1 MRTVWGR
8 AGTGAGLIGGA
19 ASGRPRSRFAALVW
33 FCGLV
38 VWLQGGA
45 ALAQAGAGA
54 SPATGASPAASGPG
68 PSPASGSAAESA
80 AQTFIRLCDAAAA
93 SNLDP
98 SRPAG
103 VPGNKPPDIKP
114 EIAIPA
120 CEAAYAAVPD
130 DPRMAYQLGRSYY
143 AAKRYA
149 DALPL
154 YQKAA
159 AGGSVLALHNL
170 GLLYVEGRGA
180 NQEEARGIALIQQ
193 AAGRGLA
200 LSARVMGDYYLLGT
214 HVRKDL
220 AQARVWYDKAAT
232 GAGADAYAARFLGFM
247 MLEGQGGPKDER
259 AARAMF
265 QRAADLGEPVGTRAL
280 GYMYLNGKGG
290 PQDLQKARGL
300 FLIAAE
306 AGEPSAMNNL
316 GYMYI
321 NGLAGPKDLPKARSL
336 FQRGA
341 EGGDAEAMVSL
352 GYMYF
357 NGLGG
362 SKDREKAI
370 YWTRKSAELGNEKAK
385 TNLASYTAPVRRS
398 SGGGSSSGGSTYS
411 APTFRMPVCMDGSP
425 PNNGMCR

>member
-1 MRTVWGR
+1 MLAQAVPGANPA
-8 AGTGAGLIGGA
+8 AGTVPSPSISPA
-19 ASGRPRSRFAALVW
+19 P
-33 FCGLV
+33 
-38 VWLQGGA
+38 A
-45 ALAQAGAGA
+45 ALATPPPTAAG
-54 SPATGASPAASGPG
+54 P
-68 PSPASGSAAESA
+68 

-103 VPGNKPPDIKP
+103 VPGNRPPDIKP

-120 CEAAYAAVPD
+120 CEAAYAAAPD
-130 DPRMAYQLGRSYY
+130 DPRMAFQLGRSYD
-143 AAKRYA
+143 AARRYA

-159 AGGSVLALHNL
+159 AGGSALAMHNL
-170 GLLYVEGRGA
+170 GLLYVEGKGA
-180 NQEEARGIALIQQ
+180 NQEEAKGIALIQL

-200 LSARVMGDYYLLGT
+200 LSARVMGEYYFLGT

-220 AQARVWYDKAAT
+220 AQARFWYEKAAT
-232 GAGADAYAARFLGFM
+232 GAGADAYAAANVGFM
-247 MLEGQGGPKDER
+247 MLYGQGGPKDER
-259 AARAMF
+259 AAREMF
-265 QRAADLGEPVGTRAL
+265 MRAADLDNPVGTRAL
-280 GYMYLNGKGG
+280 GSMYLNGQGG
-290 PQDLQKARGL
+290 PRDLQKARAL
-300 FLIAAE
+300 FLTAAE
-306 AGEPSAMNNL
+306 AGEASAMNNL
-316 GYMYI
+316 GYMYF

-341 EGGDAEAMVSL
+341 ERGDAEAMVSL

-362 SKDREKAI
+362 SRDREKAI

-385 TNLASYTAPVRRS
+385 KNLASYTAPVTRS
-398 SGGGSSSGGSTYS
+398 SGGGSSSGGNTYS